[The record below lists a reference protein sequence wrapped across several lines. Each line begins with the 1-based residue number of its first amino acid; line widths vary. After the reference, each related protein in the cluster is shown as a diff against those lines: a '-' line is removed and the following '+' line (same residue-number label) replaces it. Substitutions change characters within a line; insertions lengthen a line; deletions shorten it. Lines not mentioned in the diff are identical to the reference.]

1 MTEETIRN
9 RLGDRIVA
17 CCPDADE
24 APQRVR
30 EIYNTAVEF
39 FGEDMVDLQKTT
51 IKEIWQYG
59 LNSCKY
65 RTLIERLGI
74 QYSNAPSVGNSHENW
89 ITAISS
95 EDMLATIEGLIT
107 TEKLLNTELP
117 LYTILVH
124 FHDITVSNEQDE
136 SVKIED
142 IYAAVPV
149 TPLGHYTECML
160 WLRTTVSKTHWK
172 AGYRHSH
179 LNSGRGKGWM
189 RPCLGSGPIRMT
201 MENLRETYDLSFWS
215 LLWLELDRCIR
226 VESLN
231 GGPYFRM
238 SDITAD
244 RQATQIYNNFDFYN
258 FSSIGLTYQKL
269 LDKLAKRV
277 LQSGGLQYSYTEGAV
292 HIATSYL
299 DFTVLA
305 SNCLLE
311 YFHSLTENEANH
323 IADRLMSN
331 SHLIHAQIKST
342 GEIVS
347 YGSLKHFLINTGSD
361 IDISASG
368 AGFSF
373 RGKEVPF
380 SVVEDTTP
388 EEEQI
393 FYELIGPRFAACLLK
408 KITIIANY
416 VYARKHSNS
425 KIRTDK
431 K

>member
-59 LNSCKY
+59 LGFCEY

-74 QYSNAPSVGNSHENW
+74 QYSNAPSVGSSYENW
-89 ITAISS
+89 ITTISS

-117 LYTILVH
+117 LYTILVY

-179 LNSGRGKGWM
+179 LHSGRGKDWTC
-189 RPCLGSGPIRMT
+189 PCLGSGPIRMT
-201 MENLRETYDLSFWS
+201 MENLRGTYDLSFWS

-231 GGPYFRM
+231 GGPYFLM

-258 FSSIGLTYQKL
+258 LSNIRLTYQKL
-269 LDKLAKRV
+269 LDELAKRV
-277 LQSGGLQYSYTEGAV
+277 LQSGGLQYSYIEGAV

-299 DFTVLA
+299 DFTVLV

-311 YFHSLTENEANH
+311 YFHSLTENEANR
-323 IADRLMSN
+323 IANRLMSN

-361 IDISASG
+361 IDISASD

-393 FYELIGPRFAACLLK
+393 FYELIGPRFAACLFK